1 MPTTETPI
9 QFRDFPGHA
18 ISPVGRIGLDT
29 PRGLRRTRRDPLRV
43 GLLIP
48 LCGPAGLWGP
58 SCQCSAELAAAEI
71 NRDGGILGREV
82 ELVLA
87 DAGGDPADVAREVG
101 DLVDDGEIDAV
112 VGMHISA
119 VRLALVKALRARI
132 PYVYTPLY
140 EGGERRLGVFATGET
155 PDQQLRP
162 AIAWLGERKRA
173 RRWYLIGNDY
183 VWPRVSHRAA
193 KKFIAAAG
201 GIVVGESYVP
211 YGSENHA
218 SELEAIRAAKPD
230 AVLISLVGG
239 DAVTFNRSFAKAG
252 LAKTMLRL
260 SCAIEE
266 NTLMGIGADNTENLF
281 SSSGYFA
288 NLNTP
293 ENEAFFDRYQGTF
306 GTRAPVPNA
315 LGESCYEGMRFY
327 RQLARQ
333 AGATTVSAMAEASKA
348 VTWRGARGEITAR
361 NHRVA
366 MRIYLAQADGID
378 FRVIRQF

>member
-1 MPTTETPI
+1 M
-9 QFRDFPGHA
+9 
-18 ISPVGRIGLDT
+18 V
-29 PRGLRRTRRDPLRV
+29 
-43 GLLIP
+43 
-48 LCGPAGLWGP
+48 
-58 SCQCSAELAAAEI
+58 
-71 NRDGGILGREV
+71 
-82 ELVLA
+82 A
-87 DAGGDPADVAREVG
+87 DAGGDPVDIARDVG
-101 DLVDDGEIDAV
+101 DMVDDGEIDAV

-119 VRLALVKALRARI
+119 VRLALVKALKARI

-140 EGGERRLGVFATGET
+140 EGGERRRGVFATGET

-162 AIAWLGERKRA
+162 AIAWLSEQKRA

-183 VWPRVSHRAA
+183 VWPHVSHRAA
-193 KKFIAAAG
+193 KRFIAAAG
-201 GIVVGESYVP
+201 GTVVGESYVP
-211 YGSENHA
+211 YGDDDHA
-218 SELEAIRAAKPD
+218 AELETIRAAKPD
-230 AVLISLVGG
+230 AVLLSLVGG

-252 LAKTMLRL
+252 LAKSMLRL

-266 NTLMGIGADNTENLF
+266 NTLLGIGADNTENLY

-288 NLNTP
+288 NLDTP
-293 ENEAFFDRYQGTF
+293 ENAVFFDRYHATF
-306 GTRAPVPNA
+306 GSRAPVPNA

-333 AGATTVSAMAEASKA
+333 AGGTTVSAMAEAAKA
-348 VTWRGARGEITAR
+348 VTWRGARGKITAK